1 MIKAITDSLRR
12 YFVAGVLIVAPVILT
27 YVVLNFLFKSIDGI
41 LSPYLHKVLGYS
53 VPGLGI
59 LTTLLLI
66 LLAGVLTYNFI
77 GSRLFRAGDRMM
89 RSFPFVRVIYL
100 SAKQLVEGVTLPQR
114 KTFKEVALIEY
125 PRRGVY
131 AMCFVV
137 KRPRLLRDGQECE
150 LVSLFVPSTPTPISG
165 MVILARPEEVTILE
179 LTVEEAFKF
188 LVSGGIVSPEQ
199 FRGRILQPE
208 SRERERNESDS
219 TENLI
224 ESNMRG
230 GADDASGDTA

>member
-1 MIKAITDSLRR
+1 MIKTLTDALRR

-27 YVVLNFLFKSIDGI
+27 YVVLNFLFEAVDGI

-66 LLAGVLTYNFI
+66 LLAGVLTYNFV
-77 GSRLFRAGDRMM
+77 GSRLFRVGDRAL

-100 SAKQLVEGVTLPQR
+100 SAKQLVAGVTLPQR
-114 KTFKEVALIEY
+114 KTFKEVALVEY

-137 KRPRLLRDGQECE
+137 QRPRLHCGGRESE

-165 MVILARPEEVTILE
+165 MVIMARPEDVTL
-179 LTVEEAFKF
+179 LDLSVEDAFKF
-188 LVSGGIVSPEQ
+188 LVSGGIVSPEH
-199 FRGRILQPE
+199 FHGHILKPE
-208 SRERERNESDS
+208 PGERTKIENASP
-219 TENLI
+219 ENLAK
-224 ESNMRG
+224 SNTRG
-230 GADDASGDTA
+230 HADDASGDIA